1 MFRKIL
7 CAIGAHEW
15 HTVGAAN
22 CFRTEWTNGTTMH
35 HMVWYQQCSCCK
47 KRRLKDTVKQ
57 DCLYGLCRHNGVELA
72 RVEWVERGIMYP
84 GPGKSISTDV
94 IPIKKKPQ
102 LTVIKGK
109 D

>member
-7 CAIGAHEW
+7 CSLGDHDWQTIQA
-15 HTVGAAN
+15 TS

-57 DCLYGLCRHNGVELA
+57 DSLYGSRRHNGVELA
-72 RVEWVERGIMYP
+72 RVDWVERGTMYL
-84 GPGKSISTDV
+84 GSGKSISTPV
-94 IPIKKKPQ
+94 IPIKKKPR

>member
-1 MFRKIL
+1 
-7 CAIGAHEW
+7 
-15 HTVGAAN
+15 
-22 CFRTEWTNGTTMH
+22 
-35 HMVWYQQCSCCK
+35 
-47 KRRLKDTVKQ
+47 LKDTVKQ
-57 DCLYGLCRHNGVELA
+57 DSLYGLGRHNGVELA
-72 RVEWVERGIMYP
+72 RFEWVERGIMYP